1 MPKKAGKKKLG
12 KKKAVKPA
20 PKVSKKTDSFD
31 GKDYARRLPN
41 RPGVYVMRD
50 GQGTALYVG
59 KAANLRKRVSSYF
72 DARPK
77 IDRLMRMIARIRKI
91 EVSLTRSEAEALLL
105 ENEWIK
111 ALQPRYNV
119 LLRDDKSYPWVMVGT
134 EHAYPRIAFHRG
146 AKDKNKEY
154 LGPYPSAS
162 SVRESINLIQKLFL
176 LRNCED
182 SYFSHRT
189 RPCLQYQIRRC
200 TAPCVGKVSA
210 EEYAGQVE
218 DAMLFLRGQSQKVI
232 RRLIQRMETAASNLN
247 YEQAAQYRD
256 QINHLKQMQ
265 ARQFVSAGN
274 GDLDII
280 ALARLQR
287 SCAIEVMSVR
297 GGMSLGQRVYFPVQ
311 AEGHTDSEVLN
322 AFLGQY
328 YRERMP
334 PAEIIISHPL
344 EEQQMF
350 ENIFSDRCGR
360 RVVIQPRPRSHRKQ
374 WLELAGRNALNAL
387 NMRASES
394 SRIGH
399 QFEELAELLKLEDV
413 PQVIECFDISHTSG
427 HKTVASCV
435 VFGHEGPIKS
445 RYRRYNLK
453 GFEPGDDYAA
463 MREVLSRRYRK
474 LASEEGL
481 LPDLIV
487 VDGGK
492 GQLGIAMDVLAD
504 CGLSHVPLM
513 GVAKGPARKAGYE
526 EWVLPVSP
534 FSLQPGPE
542 SSASH
547 LIQQVRDESHRFAIT
562 GHRGRRQKAVVHS
575 VLEDVPGVGA
585 GRRRTLL
592 THFGGLQGVRK
603 AGVAELAGIPGINQQ
618 LAERIYKALH

>member
-1 MPKKAGKKKLG
+1 MENPELKETKA
-12 KKKAVKPA
+12 
-20 PKVSKKTDSFD
+20 SFD
-31 GKDYARRLPN
+31 GKTFARRLSAG
-41 RPGVYVMRD
+41 PGVYLMRD
-50 GQGTALYVG
+50 NEGTALYVG
-59 KAANLRKRVSSYF
+59 KAANLHKRVASYF

-77 IDRLMRMIARIRKI
+77 IDRIMRMVARIQSI

-111 ALQPRYNV
+111 SLRPRYNV
-119 LLRDDKSYPWVMVGT
+119 LLRDDKSYPWVMLGT
-134 EHAYPRIAFHRG
+134 DHEFPRIAFHRG
-146 AKDKNKEY
+146 GKDKGKQY

-200 TAPCVGKVSA
+200 TAPCVDKISTT
-210 EEYAGQVE
+210 EYAGQVE
-218 DAMLFLRGQSQKVI
+218 DALLFLRGHSQKVI
-232 RRLIQRMETAASNLN
+232 TRLIGRMENAAGSQR

-280 ALARLQR
+280 ALARLAR
-287 SCAIEVMSVR
+287 SCAIEVISVR
-297 GGMSLGQRVYFPVQ
+297 GGRSLGQRDFFPSQ
-311 AEGHTDSEVLN
+311 SEGHTDAEVLH

-328 YRERMP
+328 FRERTP
-334 PAEIIISHPL
+334 PPELILSHSL
-344 EEQQMF
+344 EQQNLF
-350 ENIFSDRCGR
+350 ESVFSERSGR
-360 RVVIQPRPRSHRKQ
+360 KVKIQSHPRSHRRQ

-387 NMRASES
+387 HMRGFES
-394 SRIGH
+394 SRISK
-399 QFEELAELLKLEDV
+399 QFEALAELLQLEDV
-413 PQVIECFDISHTSG
+413 PQIIECFDVSHTAG

-435 VFGHEGPIKS
+435 VFGFDGPVKS

-463 MREVLSRRYRK
+463 MREVLSRRYRRLQK
-474 LASEEGL
+474 EEGH
-481 LPDLIV
+481 LPDLIL

-492 GQLGIAMDVLAD
+492 GQLGIAMEVLAE
-504 CGLSHVPLM
+504 CGLSDIPLM
-513 GVAKGPARKAGYE
+513 GVAKGPSRRAGYE
-526 EWVLPVSP
+526 EWVLPVAP
-534 FSLQPGPE
+534 YRLQPGPE

-547 LIQQVRDESHRFAIT
+547 LIQQVRDEAHRFAIS
-562 GHRGRRQKAVVHS
+562 GHRGRRQKAAVHS
-575 VLEDVPGVGA
+575 VLEDIPGVGA
-585 GRRRTLL
+585 RRRRLLL

-603 AGVAELAGIPGINQQ
+603 AGIEELMGIPGINRQ
-618 LAERIYKALH
+618 LAARIFKALH